1 MADTG
6 IVLEWQGPFEFSSL
20 AGRSIFSAEAGKGRG
35 IYAWGVETPNGLLPH
50 YVGETDTSF
59 SRRHLE
65 HFKAYADGTYS
76 TRNGELFGNGKE
88 DVVFPGRYWKK
99 GVPINHHQP
108 FIDGFAEMAKHIVT
122 MLGTIRIYVAEL
134 STDQRTR
141 RRVEAGLVD
150 GLYRAPEEAR
160 SLFAKGY
167 RTWRRRVSEDVILV
181 DCANPPPIVGFPL
194 SFEA

>member
-6 IVLEWQGPFEFSSL
+6 VVLEWQGPFEFSSH
-20 AGRSIFSAEAGKGRG
+20 AGRSIFLAEAGKGKG
-35 IYAWGVETPNGLLPH
+35 IYAWGVETSRGLLPH

-59 SRRHLE
+59 ARRHLE

-88 DVVFPGRYWKK
+88 DIVFPGSYWKK
-99 GVPINHHQP
+99 GVPINHHQR

-134 STDQRTR
+134 STDQRIR

-150 GLYRAPEEAR
+150 GFYRAPEEVR

-167 RTWRRRVSEDVILV
+167 RAWRRRETEEVILV
-181 DCANPPPIVGFPL
+181 DCANPPPIIGFPS